1 MSSKL
6 PKVGKNEITENIFQE
21 FLLSTE
27 MINEFLPPAL
37 PTTHF
42 QVGPKT
48 NISWRKISIPLVV
61 RQAFRIN
68 LIYNL
73 DSFKT

>member
-1 MSSKL
+1 MRKIPSKIILNIDPLMMSSKL

-48 NISWRKISIPLVV
+48 NNS
-61 RQAFRIN
+61 
-68 LIYNL
+68 
-73 DSFKT
+73 